1 MTAIDAGDLVR
12 RYVAVWHE
20 PDAELRRKA
29 VHELWAEDGAQV
41 LQPPE
46 EMRRPRP
53 GWAFPPLSSA
63 PAGTRS
69 SRPG

>member
-1 MTAIDAGDLVR
+1 MTAIDPGDLVC

-29 VHELWAEDGAQV
+29 VHDLWAEDGAQV

-46 EMRRPRP
+46 EMRQAAGP
-53 GWAFPPLSSA
+53 G
-63 PAGTRS
+63 
-69 SRPG
+69 